1 MTTWVEN
8 PRGGRDRGPR
18 GLARAWV
25 EVLVRPRRFFTNG
38 VAPGD
43 QAPGLTFA
51 VCVALVF
58 LATRFA
64 LSPASVPL
72 DVGRPLVSAALS
84 LFVAGLIV
92 APLTLHLASALQ
104 TVILVASVR
113 DRAGV
118 SETVQVVAYA
128 TAPCVFA
135 GLPVPGVRV
144 LAAAWGFGLLIFGMA
159 TVHRTSLPRAA
170 LATFVPGLLVF
181 GYAFSGVFALETV
194 TGLDL
199 VDTDQPVGADPQP
212 SGAGGAGNA

>member
-18 GLARAWV
+18 SLVRAWV
-25 EVLVRPRRFFTNG
+25 EILLRPRRFFTNG

-51 VCVALVF
+51 VSVALVY
-58 LATRFA
+58 LLSRFGFT
-64 LSPASVPL
+64 PASVPL
-72 DVGRPLVSAALS
+72 DVGRPLVSAGLS
-84 LFVAGLIV
+84 LLVAGVIV

-104 TVILVASVR
+104 TVILMTTVE

-128 TAPCVFA
+128 TAPCVLA
-135 GLPVPGVRV
+135 GLPFPALRV
-144 LAAAWGFGLLIFGMA
+144 GCTLWGFGLLVVGMA
-159 TVHRTSLPRAA
+159 TVHDTSPGRA
-170 LATFVPGLLVF
+170 LVATFVPGLLVF
-181 GYAFSGVFALETV
+181 GYAFGGVFALEAL

-199 VDTDQPVGADPQP
+199 V
-212 SGAGGAGNA
+212 GAGSLLGPN